1 MDVSHSSSPLSR
13 THTTCRELNL
23 VDVVQEQRQLLL
35 APPFAVYA
43 RKPPTRRPWRN
54 LVDVVQEQG
63 RLLLTPPTRRPPTRR
78 PCKKLLVSYIHT
90 HMAFRV
96 VRAGASA
103 ALQVDLRRG
112 DSVKAEPDALVTMS
126 QHVTL
131 GAALD
136 AGLLSGLLRAIF
148 GGESVF
154 VQTVQAHDDG
164 DATFAPSE
172 VGDIELIEVRHGS
185 DVLLQKGSFLASHQ
199 TVDLQSATQLS
210 ASKALLSGAGLFV
223 LRASGQGTLAVNA
236 MGGILRFDLRRG
248 ESRAVDNGHLVA
260 WDAGL
265 EYDVRMAA
273 QRSGFL
279 SSGVASAASGEG
291 LMCFFRGPGR
301 VWLQTHKPQVE
312 EAGQVPSGI
321 QPAPRP

>member
-1 MDVSHSSSPLSR
+1 
-13 THTTCRELNL
+13 
-23 VDVVQEQRQLLL
+23 
-35 APPFAVYA
+35 
-43 RKPPTRRPWRN
+43 
-54 LVDVVQEQG
+54 
-63 RLLLTPPTRRPPTRR
+63 
-78 PCKKLLVSYIHT
+78 
-90 HMAFRV
+90 MAFRV

-164 DATFAPSE
+164 DTTFAPSE

-236 MGGILRFDLRRG
+236 MGGILRFDLRSG

-265 EYDVRMAA
+265 EYDVRVAA

-312 EAGQVPSGI
+312 EAGQKRKRNSGSAAGLLFVILFVVLFLGAAATMAYVAGGGGGGGGAAPARRPATRPQRVAYESPS
-321 QPAPRP
+321 APRYESSESRYRAGHTEL